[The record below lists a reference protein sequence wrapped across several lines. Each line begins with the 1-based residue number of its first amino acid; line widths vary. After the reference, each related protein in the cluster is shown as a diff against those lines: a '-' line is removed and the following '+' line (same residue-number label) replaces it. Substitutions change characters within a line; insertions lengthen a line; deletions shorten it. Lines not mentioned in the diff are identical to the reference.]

1 MQDDQQLQPPPTE
14 IIQASETEP
23 LLNARPPSRSR
34 SARRSLLAADGKS
47 RFHMHLLPTVYC
59 TILYAPSI
67 CRLKTGNEMGRAT
80 RLALALVTLNM
91 ILQVGMLRIMD
102 VYGHRDAEA
111 SFAGIMEYKER
122 DHAAAF
128 AKDTYAAFLS
138 PPEREVLEQA
148 DRLKPLCT
156 VYENKSM
163 ECRPPSVAFA
173 SQWKSLDTNGD
184 GVWTMKEAKAAEKKN
199 FKTKK
204 SRKHGSTSSPLTMS
218 KEGDSWISRRPTL
231 IFSSITNGLK
241 QRSGF
246 LETLQINGT
255 SLYLSEDVKNDD
267 AIPKAY
273 FDYWAGDAMM
283 CTRFDRATCEH
294 VVSTGLFDAALTK
307 APIAAKSK
315 GISDYTSAV
324 KYCEQMLQEG
334 GGCESILPVSFT
346 ENHHARRKMCGAISL
361 HGVGSM
367 TNPAEKSDVLP
378 VMETNFSLLEEQY
391 RAVDSMFLFFKI
403 LLIYLFYTSILQE
416 CRELVGKA
424 EFLIFFP
431 GLQTASD
438 PGGFV
443 LEEHEQGDELKLY
456 RITGISRKHR
466 GILTVI
472 FIARM
477 LIIFILVRFG
487 SWFLLNEGRYIE
499 LVMNALALSFITGVD
514 EMMYSFMD
522 SNEIREDGFE
532 DVETINYESV
542 IPAASSSWIGYC
554 FRKECWGLFLVP
566 LIAIIVVVWN
576 AHFTRTPRI
585 EAMTCACL
593 SEGDNCAESML
604 NQASW
609 WAHYWSH
616 TLPAAVHQIEAM
628 RLQGA

>member
-1 MQDDQQLQPPPTE
+1 MKDDQPQPPPTQ
-14 IIQASETEP
+14 ILDSPETEP
-23 LLNARPPSRSR
+23 LLSPPSSQAGGH
-34 SARRSLLAADGKS
+34 ARHSMQAAGGQGS

-111 SFAGIMEYKER
+111 SFAGIMEYKEH

-128 AKDTYAAFLS
+128 AKDAYAAFLS

-148 DRLKPLCT
+148 DRMKPLCT
-156 VYENKSM
+156 VYVNNSM

-204 SRKHGSTSSPLTMS
+204 GRKHGSTVDKT

-231 IFSSITNGLK
+231 IFSSIANGLK

-246 LETLQINGT
+246 LETTQINGT
-255 SLYLSEDVKNDD
+255 SLYVSEDVKSAE

-273 FDYWAGDAMM
+273 FDYWVGDAMM

-294 VVSTGLFDAALTK
+294 VVSKGLFDAALTK

-324 KYCEQMLQEG
+324 RYCEQMLQEA
-334 GGCESILPVSFT
+334 GGCEAVLPVSFT
-346 ENHHARRKMCGAISL
+346 ENHQARRKMCGAVSL

-367 TNPAEKSDVLP
+367 TNPADKSEVLP
-378 VMETNFSLLEEQY
+378 VMETNFSLLEEQK
-391 RAVDSMFLFFKI
+391 RAVDSMFIFFKI
-403 LLIYLFYTSILQE
+403 LLMYLFYASILQE
-416 CRELVGKA
+416 CRELIGTV
-424 EFLIFFP
+424 EFLLRFP
-431 GLQTASD
+431 GLQMASD

-443 LEEHEQGDELKLY
+443 LEEHEQGDEQKSY

-466 GILTVI
+466 GILSVI
-472 FIARM
+472 FIARV

-522 SNEIREDGFE
+522 SHEIKDDGFE
-532 DVETINYESV
+532 DVETLHYES
-542 IPAASSSWIGYC
+542 ILPAASTSWIGYL
-554 FRKECWGLFLVP
+554 FRKECWGLFLIP
-566 LIAIIVVVWN
+566 LICIIVVVWD
-576 AHFTRTPRI
+576 AHFTRMPRI
-585 EAMTCACL
+585 EAMNCACL
-593 SEGDNCAESML
+593 SEGDFCAESMV

-616 TLPAAVHQIEAM
+616 TLPAAMHQIEAM